1 MTRGELKDIIMECLL
16 EEGYID
22 TDIQESINPL
32 SVLLSVLAVEI
43 GVISFLFVK
52 FVNNQKKFLNEFKN
66 S

>member
-1 MTRGELKDIIMECLL
+1 MSL

-52 FVNNQKKFLNEFKN
+52 SGKNQKKFLNEIKN
-66 S
+66 YFDNLV